1 MGSRNVA
8 AAFMAW
14 PGLDDRPMRVLLYMA
29 NLTHDPGSLTADPK
43 LYYGGWEALAEVALG
58 RRLPPAPAKT
68 DATSGA
74 ATARRARNAA
84 DVAVRAAIA
93 ALVQAG
99 ALTNERRGG
108 RGQRAE
114 YRLNL
119 DPFGRQPQGEPAAKG
134 QGEPAAKG
142 QGEPAPKEQQ
152 RNNRGVPTG
161 EHLPGLASHLGDRPG
176 RADDLV
182 PAGFA
187 SPAARA
193 LLDQALG
200 RVPAGRPPW
209 CGRCHEPTR
218 MRWTIP
224 PDGGE
229 LLGRCP
235 DCHPAAVVAS

>member
-1 MGSRNVA
+1 
-8 AAFMAW
+8 MAW

-134 QGEPAAKG
+134 QGEPA
-142 QGEPAPKEQQ
+142 PKEQQ

-209 CGRCHEPTR
+209 CARCHEPTR

-229 LLGRCP
+229 LLGRC
-235 DCHPAAVVAS
+235 